1 MGTHSGQ
8 AAELAQVLALLEAR
22 AHDPARPLALALE
35 SLEGLADLLRRIVWT
50 DEASAAGG
58 AQSEL
63 SALLAGP
70 LGATVNDA
78 RLRAGLRLI
87 ELLGHLTAE
96 PALRL
101 FNEPSSCRPR
111 LVRPIRHGLESAV
124 RPDHLLTASGVDRA
138 AWAWQAC
145 CERPRTCYH
154 ACAERVRARLTTPL
168 WGSSGTLCVSLAM
181 WLTATP
187 KSRPWSVPRS

>member
-58 AQSEL
+58 AHSEL

-96 PALRL
+96 PDPARIAALQR
-101 FNEPSSCRPR
+101 
-111 LVRPIRHGLESAV
+111 AQ
-124 RPDHLLTASGVDRA
+124 LLSTAIGAPHST
-138 AWAWQAC
+138 W
-145 CERPRTCYH
+145 P
-154 ACAERVRARLTTPL
+154 
-168 WGSSGTLCVSLAM
+168 
-181 WLTATP
+181 
-187 KSRPWSVPRS
+187 